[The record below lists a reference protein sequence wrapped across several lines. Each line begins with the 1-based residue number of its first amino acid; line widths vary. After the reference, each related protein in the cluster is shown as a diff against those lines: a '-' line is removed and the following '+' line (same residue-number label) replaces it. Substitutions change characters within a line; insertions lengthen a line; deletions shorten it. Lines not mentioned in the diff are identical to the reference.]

1 MMEIVVEIMATI
13 FSIIAI
19 ATKELKQGRTSEWNH
34 NPLLFCSPPSEKF
47 LKKLVGERDIEDALR
62 RLDQL
67 TREEAWMAYTEILK
81 ITHGVE
87 DKMREIDDK
96 VKEIFDKV
104 KQVIEGMRCIDGCRD
119 YPECSYD

>member
-1 MMEIVVEIMATI
+1 MEPDN
-13 FSIIAI
+13 
-19 ATKELKQGRTSEWNH
+19 L
-34 NPLLFCSPPSEKF
+34 LLFRSPLSEKF

-67 TREEAWMAYTEILK
+67 TREEAWMAYAEILK

-104 KQVIEGMRCIDGCRD
+104 KQVIEGMRGIIDGGRD